1 MNQDEIFKEVRGIIA
16 ESLSVDEGE
25 IHYESNI
32 QDDLGADS
40 LDIVELAINF
50 EEAFDIKIPDEIAE
64 EMITVKDA
72 INFIENIKEIKDSNL
87 NKIRKK
93 KKHDIEQ
100 RSKDMEETIEGNIND
115 NSPKNDYSSNITSK
129 GDDLRYDL
137 DLDFEEAVF
146 GVHKEITI
154 PHLETCELCKG
165 QGRIT
170 TPRKMECSICEGNG
184 VKEVRKKF
192 LINIPPGV
200 DKGTKLRV
208 TGEGNVGKRDGTP
221 GDLYIFI
228 ISVKD
233 DSNYRREG
241 ETIFS
246 EISINYRQAILGDTI
261 KIKTVDG
268 LCNLKIPS
276 GTQPNTNLSLKGKGV
291 PRLGNPN
298 IRGNH
303 QVLVRVKLPT
313 QISEYERNFL
323 EGDNFKREL

>member
-1 MNQDEIFKEVRGIIA
+1 MNRHEIFKEVRGIIA

-115 NSPKNDYSSNITSK
+115 NSPKNDYSSNITRK

-137 DLDFEEAVF
+137 DIDFEEAVF
-146 GVHKEITI
+146 GVQKEITI

-165 QGRIT
+165 KGRIN
-170 TPRKMECSICEGNG
+170 PRMIQCSSCEGDG
-184 VKEVRKKF
+184 VKEVRRK
-192 LINIPPGV
+192 LRVNIPAGV
-200 DKGTKLRV
+200 DKGTKLRIS
-208 TGEGNVGKRDGTP
+208 GEGDAG
-221 GDLYIFI
+221 
-228 ISVKD
+228 
-233 DSNYRREG
+233 
-241 ETIFS
+241 
-246 EISINYRQAILGDTI
+246 Q
-261 KIKTVDG
+261 
-268 LCNLKIPS
+268 
-276 GTQPNTNLSLKGKGV
+276 
-291 PRLGNPN
+291 
-298 IRGNH
+298 
-303 QVLVRVKLPT
+303 
-313 QISEYERNFL
+313 RNC
-323 EGDNFKREL
+323 